1 MGHMPTLIS
10 DLALILTVAGLMTL
24 LCKKINQPSILGYIL
39 AGVLIGPVVK
49 FLPTVADTAN
59 ITVWADIGVI
69 FLMFGL
75 GLEFSVHKMS
85 EVGMAGFISATIKVS
100 CVGLTGFVCGQ
111 LMGMGLMNSIFLGG
125 MLSMSSTMVSLKA
138 IDDMNLRQMPFV
150 GLVTGIL
157 VIEDIAAIFL
167 MIILSTVAV
176 SQSISG
182 LDLLVS
188 LGQMF
193 FYLIIWLVLGI
204 YILPTFLKRTKDLM
218 NDEMLLVVALGICFA
233 MTWLANALGFS
244 TALGAFLAG
253 SILAGTVHAE
263 HIEHLIKPCKDLFGA
278 VFFVS
283 VGLLVDPAVMIEYSG
298 TIIILTIVTVVSI
311 FVFLTFGM
319 LISGQSLHDAIYAA
333 TTQTQIGEFSFIIA
347 SLGLTLGVT
356 SDFLYPVIVAVAVL
370 TTFITPFL
378 VRAAPKII
386 AFCDR
391 VLPDKVKRK
400 LESFQES
407 KQSERVDNDSDWRK
421 FLQSYFKNL
430 LLYGAIAVGLILIV
444 NKLVAPRIYALGYFE
459 EHIGSYILGAV
470 LFVLLLLLVPP
481 LLRNRNTYFTTLWL
495 KSRANRIPLMLLA
508 IVRYCVACGILLL
521 PGIMYWHIPPVLF
534 ALVVMPAI
542 YFAAHSDRLSGQYL
556 KIEANFL
563 ANFNE
568 RQLNENL
575 KDSNSVGHSWLD
587 EQLYVSKIKV
597 AEDAEIA
604 EKSLNELNWGNIWH
618 VKIIRITHGKKISN
632 IPQSAAKITAGDIL
646 CVLGEE
652 KTLDN
657 FVLFGQNSGNFAQ
670 VGERET
676 LRSFIATQ
684 EDLPADQQLLCCAV
698 TVQKDSA
705 LNGCNIK
712 ESPIKNEWFGFL
724 IGIERNLYPIVDPS
738 SNMILQNDDLLWLL
752 GTQKMGN
759 ALAREQLL

>member
-10 DLALILTVAGLMTL
+10 DLALILSVAGLMTL
-24 LCKKINQPSILGYIL
+24 LCKKLNQPSILGYIL
-39 AGVLIGPVVK
+39 AGVLIGPVVQ

-59 ITVWADIGVI
+59 ITVWSDIGVI

-75 GLEFSVHKMS
+75 GLEFSVHKMG
-85 EVGMAGFISATIKVS
+85 EVGMAGFITATIKILG
-100 CVGLTGFVCGQ
+100 VGLTGFACGQ
-111 LMGMGLMNSIFLGG
+111 IMGMGLMNSIFLGG
-125 MLSMSSTMVSLKA
+125 MLSMSSTMVCLKA
-138 IDDMNLRQMPFV
+138 IDDMNLRKMPFV
-150 GLVTGIL
+150 SLITGVL

-182 LDLLVS
+182 LELAVS

-204 YILPTFLKRTKDLM
+204 YILPSFLKRVKDLM
-218 NDEMLLVVALGICFA
+218 NDEMLLVVSLGICFA

-298 TIIILTIVTVVSI
+298 TIIILTIVTVISI
-311 FVFLTFGM
+311 FSFLVLGM
-319 LISGQSLHDAIYAA
+319 LISGQSLHDSIYAA

-356 SDFLYPVIVAVAVL
+356 SDFLYPVIVAVSVL
-370 TTFITPFL
+370 TTFVTPFL
-378 VRAAPKII
+378 VRSAPKMI
-386 AFCDR
+386 AFADKA
-391 VLPDKVKRK
+391 LPDKAQKK
-400 LESFQES
+400 LAEFQAS
-407 KQSERVDNDSDWRK
+407 KQNTRPANDSDWRK
-421 FLQSYFKNL
+421 FLQGYFKNL
-430 LLYGAIAVGLILIV
+430 LLYGAIAVGLILLV
-444 NKLVAPRIYALGYFE
+444 NKMVAPKIYALGYFE

-470 LFVLLLLLVPP
+470 LFVLLLLIVSP
-481 LLRNRNTYFTTLWL
+481 LIRVRSSYFTALWL
-495 KSRANRIPLMLLA
+495 KNRANKIPLLLLV
-508 IVRYCVACGILLL
+508 ILRYCVACGILLL
-521 PGIMYWHIPPVLF
+521 PGIMYWHIPPIGFVL
-534 ALVVMPAI
+534 VIVPAI
-542 YFAAHSDRLSGQYL
+542 YLAAHSDRLSGQYL

-568 RQLNENL
+568 RQLTENFTE
-575 KDSNSVGHSWLD
+575 SGSHSWLD
-587 EQLYVSKIKV
+587 EQLYVWRIKV
-597 AEDAEIA
+597 NEDSEIA
-604 EKSLNELNWGNIWH
+604 GKSLIELNWGNIWH
-618 VKIIRITHGKKISN
+618 VKVIRIVRGKKISN
-632 IPQSAAKITAGDIL
+632 IPQGDATIANGDIL
-646 CVLGEE
+646 CVLAEQ
-652 KTLDN
+652 KVLDN
-657 FVLFGQNSGNFAQ
+657 FALFGKNGNKFTTI
-670 VGERET
+670 GEKET
-676 LRSFIATQ
+676 LRHFISTQ
-684 EDLPADQQLLCCAV
+684 EDLPAEHQILCCAV
-698 TVQKDSA
+698 KVQKDSA

-738 SNMILQNDDLLWLL
+738 SNMILQHNDLLWLL
-752 GTQKMGN
+752 GTQKMGT